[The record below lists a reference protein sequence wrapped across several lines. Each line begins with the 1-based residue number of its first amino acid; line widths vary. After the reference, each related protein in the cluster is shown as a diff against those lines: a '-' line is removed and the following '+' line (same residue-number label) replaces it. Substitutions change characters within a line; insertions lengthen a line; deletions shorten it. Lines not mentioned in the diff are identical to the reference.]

1 MSFCR
6 HGENLLLSGRS
17 SILWRPDGFH
27 FPWGE
32 QSRPF
37 RRPLAGTFGLRYKPR
52 FGRKQSIFPRGFFMS
67 NSSLAQANPAP
78 LGLFGFA
85 MTTILLNIH
94 NAGLYPL
101 NGMIM
106 GMGVFY
112 GGIAQIIAGILEW
125 KKGNTF
131 GGLAFTSYGSFW
143 LTLVFLWCAPALGI
157 GAASDPTAMGC
168 YLALWGVFTFVLFLC
183 TLKGAM
189 TGRLVFGSLVILFGL
204 LALANFTGSHE
215 IHTIAGLEGILCGGF
230 AFYEASA
237 LIINEKM
244 GRKVLPL

>member
-1 MSFCR
+1 MSDS
-6 HGENLLLSGRS
+6 NLLS
-17 SILWRPDGFH
+17 
-27 FPWGE
+27 
-32 QSRPF
+32 
-37 RRPLAGTFGLRYKPR
+37 
-52 FGRKQSIFPRGFFMS
+52 
-67 NSSLAQANPAP
+67 ANPAP

-94 NAGLYPL
+94 NAGFYPL

-143 LTLVFLWCAPALGI
+143 LTLVFLWSAPVMGLP
-157 GAASDPTAMGC
+157 ASDPIAMGC
-168 YLALWGVFTFVLFLC
+168 YLALWGLFTFVLFCC

-189 TGRLVFGSLVILFGL
+189 AGKLVFGSLVILFGL

-215 IHTIAGLEGILCGGF
+215 IHTVAGYEGILCGFF